1 MIRRLVITLLFA
13 VLNTV
18 AAAAADITLTW
29 DPMPTGQTW
38 QAVRIYELVNGTP
51 TKVGEVAVANG
62 LPNRITLTGVV
73 PGVHTYTARSV
84 DPQWGESTDSNQATT
99 NPANGAPTGF
109 KITVTVTVQG
119 P

>member
-1 MIRRLVITLLFA
+1 MQ
-13 VLNTV
+13 
-18 AAAAADITLTW
+18 
-29 DPMPTGQTW
+29 P
-38 QAVRIYELVNGTP
+38 RIELS
-51 TKVGEVAVANG
+51 
-62 LPNRITLTGVV
+62 LTGVV

-84 DPQWGESTDSNQATT
+84 DPQWGESIDSNQAVT